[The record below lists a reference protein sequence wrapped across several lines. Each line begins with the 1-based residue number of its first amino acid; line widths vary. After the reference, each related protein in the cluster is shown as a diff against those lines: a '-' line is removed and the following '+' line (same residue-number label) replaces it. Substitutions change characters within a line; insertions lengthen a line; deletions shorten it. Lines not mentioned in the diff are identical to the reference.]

1 MSAATLERDLE
12 KYRPVP
18 TVLMEPPRSF
28 DVELSEENDLSEQK
42 SLSTGYFH
50 TFSHHRSIEA
60 GSFLGELFVATSQV
74 AELVRE
80 AALQT
85 SSGVVRLADT
95 RLTVAR
101 WDLGDH
107 TKGLNEI
114 LPRTLIAEMRLLT
127 GFSNERLARLLGVDR
142 RTLTNWANGGGVQ
155 AGKAD
160 RIRKLARFVR
170 FIDRGFAEHN
180 ELALLAQDAAGRTA
194 YELLKEERF
203 DEAAQAVGKGDG
215 WAKRRDFMSELEP
228 ARVTSAQAMGLFPA
242 AQPYTGDAVE
252 KKDGEHQQGPGRRGR
267 RVVVQRK

>member
-114 LPRTLIAEMRLLT
+114 LPRTMIARTEEA
-127 GFSNERLARLLGVDR
+127 SR
-142 RTLTNWANGGGVQ
+142 RA
-155 AGKAD
+155 K
-160 RIRKLARFVR
+160 RI
-170 FIDRGFAEHN
+170 GFANWRGLCGLSIE
-180 ELALLAQDAAGRTA
+180 ALPNTTSSHSWHRMPPVEPPTNS
-194 YELLKEERF
+194 LKRN
-203 DEAAQAVGKGDG
+203 ASMKPRKPS
-215 WAKRRDFMSELEP
+215 AK
-228 ARVTSAQAMGLFPA
+228 AMGGQSA
-242 AQPYTGDAVE
+242 ATL
-252 KKDGEHQQGPGRRGR
+252 
-267 RVVVQRK
+267 